1 MTVDQTRLD
10 GVVILDGGASCQ
22 PLPLVEDGGGVA
34 HAVVWPGVGAFQR
47 TFHRF
52 RLEPLGRTRAQRHGG
67 EAVYY
72 VVRGRAVVRDDS
84 GAAHE
89 LREGSMV
96 HVDAGTG
103 YTFEAGGQGSEIVG
117 GPCPADPDLYG
128 LPPDTA

>member
-1 MTVDQTRLD
+1 MKLDQTRLD
-10 GVVILDGGASCQ
+10 GVVILDGGPTCQ
-22 PLPLVEDGGGVA
+22 TLPLVEDGGGVA

-52 RLEPLGRTRAQRHGG
+52 RLEPLGRTRAQRHEG

-72 VVRGRAVVRDDS
+72 VVRGQAVVRDHD

-96 HVDAGTG
+96 HVDGGTR
-103 YTFEAGGQGSEIVG
+103 YTFEAGDAGSEIVG
-117 GPCPADPDLYG
+117 GPCPSDPNLYG
-128 LPPDTA
+128 LVADTA